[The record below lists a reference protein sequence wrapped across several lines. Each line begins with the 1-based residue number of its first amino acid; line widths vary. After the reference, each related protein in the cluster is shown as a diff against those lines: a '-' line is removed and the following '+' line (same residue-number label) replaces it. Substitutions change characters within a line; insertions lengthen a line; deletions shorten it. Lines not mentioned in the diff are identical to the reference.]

1 MPALMKS
8 GLTNR
13 LRLWRVDAGL
23 TLDEVA
29 DLTGL
34 SKAMLSRA
42 ERGERQLSP
51 MAKVKLARRLGVRVA
66 GLFEPE
72 PILEETAT
80 A

>member
-1 MPALMKS
+1 MPALMRS
-8 GLTNR
+8 ELTNR

-29 DLTGL
+29 DLTGM

-51 MAKVKLARRLGVRVA
+51 MAKVKLARRLGVRV
-66 GLFEPE
+66 GELFEPE
-72 PILEETAT
+72 PILEEAAT

>member
-8 GLTNR
+8 ELTNR

-66 GLFEPE
+66 ELFEPE